1 MVITTLLCTVAP
13 LSVQLAEMVTG
24 VLTDTTPAVT
34 TPAVLTTAGAGDERA
49 TDGLDGRPLLTGKR
63 AGGGRGGLC
72 HPWQGV
78 GRATGGNV
86 GRAG

>member
-34 TPAVLTTAGAGDERA
+34 TPLTLTAA
-49 TDGLDGRPLLTGKR
+49 TTGLELVHTGLTARWLLS
-63 AGGGRGGLC
+63 
-72 HPWQGV
+72 V
-78 GRATGGNV
+78 
-86 GRAG
+86 